1 MSPSRNDSATE
12 SVERVRVLC
21 LHFECHALVGLKS
34 VDFICPQERAF
45 VPEEDRPRQL
55 SVTSLALFALNTK
68 AARLGATTAST
79 SFDSILLSCTTVES
93 IWLRPTANVST
104 SG

>member
-55 SVTSLALFALNTK
+55 SVTSLALFDPEYQGGEARSDYGQHIVRLHPSFVHDRRVDM
-68 AARLGATTAST
+68 AASHSECL
-79 SFDSILLSCTTVES
+79 D
-93 IWLRPTANVST
+93 
-104 SG
+104 